1 MNWLSRE
8 REKESKMANNVERK
22 CKVWTFNKMSNNLE
36 WTKNETKNKASN
48 RLSATVRTKR
58 NLAK

>member
-8 REKESKMANNVERK
+8 RESKSKMANNVERK
-22 CKVWTFNKMSNNLE
+22 CKVWTSNKMSNTLE
-36 WTKNETKNKASN
+36 WTKNKTKNKASN
-48 RLSATVRTKR
+48 RLSATVRTKI